1 MPPLLMINSSRCEI
15 KPETNGSHRA
25 MFTGYLIDLCH
36 GYYSLPWYH
45 YLTDPKK
52 KLEVVENDQTPHI
65 KRENTATK
73 IKTNNSSIS
82 FQELDIIIYF
92 CFSRQDMNGARMH
105 VGTCLIEELR
115 TIWKFSCFIFIF
127 PFYEF

>member
-1 MPPLLMINSSRCEI
+1 
-15 KPETNGSHRA
+15 

-45 YLTDPKK
+45 YLIDPKK

-73 IKTNNSSIS
+73 IKQITHQYLSKNWILSFIS
-82 FQELDIIIYF
+82 VSL
-92 CFSRQDMNGARMH
+92 AR
-105 VGTCLIEELR
+105 T
-115 TIWKFSCFIFIF
+115 
-127 PFYEF
+127 

>member
-1 MPPLLMINSSRCEI
+1 
-15 KPETNGSHRA
+15 

-36 GYYSLPWYH
+36 RYYSLPWYH
-45 YLTDPKK
+45 YLIDRKK